1 MKLLCLSALILLG
14 LSCHVES
21 RMRPAPEKEQFCL
34 STLRFFKSLG
44 RQQEEDRRVG
54 GLMNPTVIGN
64 RMFDYML
71 AIWDADS
78 TDCMSLE
85 EVQQMWQDLDLN
97 GQDATEY
104 FDELD
109 QDANGCIEREE
120 WIEAL
125 DNFGNSCGRYLTI
138 QGLTQTQ
145 RFGD

>member
-71 AIWDADS
+71 ATWDADS
-78 TDCMSLE
+78 TDC
-85 EVQQMWQDLDLN
+85 
-97 GQDATEY
+97 
-104 FDELD
+104 
-109 QDANGCIEREE
+109 R
-120 WIEAL
+120 
-125 DNFGNSCGRYLTI
+125 CGT
-138 QGLTQTQ
+138 
-145 RFGD
+145 